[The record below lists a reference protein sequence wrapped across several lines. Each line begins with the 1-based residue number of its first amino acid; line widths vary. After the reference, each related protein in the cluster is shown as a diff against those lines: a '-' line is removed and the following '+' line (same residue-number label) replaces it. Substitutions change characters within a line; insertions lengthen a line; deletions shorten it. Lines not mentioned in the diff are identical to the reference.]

1 MDKEKLSHYTEL
13 FSKKI
18 AKLWDELGDDLKLA
32 KDVTELHIKMEYL
45 ETKQD
50 RLFKEY
56 GKKVYIYKDC
66 TGSHVDDL
74 LQEIEL
80 IEQQLQK
87 NYLQLKKLKA
97 GN

>member
-1 MDKEKLSHYTEL
+1 MDKEKISHYTEL

-32 KDVTELHIKMEYL
+32 KDVTEIRIRMEYL

-56 GKKVYIYKDC
+56 GKKVFIYKEC
-66 TGSHVDDL
+66 TGSYVDNL
-74 LQEIEL
+74 LQEIDL
-80 IEQQLQK
+80 IEQELQKKYLQLQK
-87 NYLQLKKLKA
+87 LKA
-97 GN
+97 SN